1 LYNCFEGLDAYLP
14 NSLLFDVDRKILGEE
29 IVLLFTWSLSFN
41 EPYKHGNN
49 IFFSISQALNN
60 LFTL

>member
-29 IVLLFTWSLSFN
+29 IVLLLTWSLSFN

-49 IFFSISQALNN
+49 IFLSISQALNN